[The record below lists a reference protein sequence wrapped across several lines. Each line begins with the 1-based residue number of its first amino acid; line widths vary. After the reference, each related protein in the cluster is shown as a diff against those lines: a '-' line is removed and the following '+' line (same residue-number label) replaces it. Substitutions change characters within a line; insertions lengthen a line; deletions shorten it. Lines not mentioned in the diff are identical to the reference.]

1 MVLQR
6 TELSMWG
13 LILAVVP
20 FLISPMASAG
30 PFSTPK
36 VGQMSEQAEI
46 IVKATVSE
54 VTQVREGQNSL
65 SSDPT
70 IRSFFFEAELQPLY
84 ALKGTVGLAPMK
96 VSYEMGTVSLPIEY
110 LVKGATYLVFL
121 KPSGDGYALVSPA
134 RSKILAD
141 PRCPNVQPQGATVED
156 RLHGEFGGALDS
168 ADPAVVE
175 AALTAL
181 GELGLSKDEAGLAAR
196 FIYSPDKVLA
206 GCALVTLLK
215 SGHFEYLGD
224 AVAYMGTYPKTS
236 SKEFGYAAKIGVV
249 VRLITDPEVAVRLIG
264 SMDSPNLLV
273 RQSATYAL
281 RRAKVRAAV
290 PLFVKGLED
299 ADFDIRYNCLMGLA
313 ETVEGKLIPEWAPGT
328 EHFAKDEG
336 KYIRAWQDWWEKEG
350 KEKTWK

>member
-1 MVLQR
+1 MVTR
-6 TELSMWG
+6 CCPGRRPIIWA
-13 LILAVVP
+13 AVFL

-54 VTQVREGQNSL
+54 VTLVGEGQNSL
-65 SSDPT
+65 SKDPAA
-70 IRSFFFEAELQPLY
+70 RSYFFEAELLPLY
-84 ALKGTVGLAPMK
+84 ALKGAVALAPMK
-96 VSYEMGTVSLPIEY
+96 VSFEVGVTGLPVED

-121 KPSGDGYALVSPA
+121 KASGGGYALADPA
-134 RSKILAD
+134 RSKVMAD
-141 PRCPNVQPQGATVED
+141 PRCPNVQPQGATVEE
-156 RLHGEFGGALDS
+156 RLHGEFDGALDS

-181 GELGLSKDEAGLAAR
+181 GELGLSKDEAGRAAR
-196 FIYSPDKVLA
+196 FIYSPNRVLA
-206 GCALVTLLK
+206 GCALATLLK
-215 SGHFEYLGD
+215 SGYFEYLDD

-273 RQSATYAL
+273 RQSATYVL

-290 PLFVKGLED
+290 PLFVKGLQD

-313 ETVEGKLIPEWAPGT
+313 ETVEGKFIPEWAPVT
-328 EHFAKDEG
+328 DLFAKDEG
-336 KYIRAWQDWWEKEG
+336 KYIRAWQEWGEKEG
-350 KEKTWK
+350 KEKTW

>member
-1 MVLQR
+1 
-6 TELSMWG
+6 
-13 LILAVVP
+13 LAIAALLFV
-20 FLISPMASAG
+20 FSPRGGAF
-30 PFSTPK
+30 PFSEPN
-36 VGQMSEQAEI
+36 VQQISQEAGI
-46 IVKATVSE
+46 ILKATVSE
-54 VTQVREGQNSL
+54 VTQVGEGQNSL

-70 IRSFFFEAELQPLY
+70 MRSLFFEAELQPLY
-84 ALKGTVGLAPMK
+84 ALKGTVALAPMK
-96 VSYEMGTVSLPIEY
+96 VSFETGEVSLPVEN

-121 KPSGDGYALVSPA
+121 KASGDGYALINPA

-141 PRCPNVQPQGATVED
+141 PKCPNAQPTGATLED
-156 RLHGEFGGALDS
+156 RLHAEFGGALDS

-273 RQSATYAL
+273 RQSATYVL

-290 PLFVKGLED
+290 PLFVKGLQD

-313 ETVEGKLIPEWAPGT
+313 ETVEGKFIPEWAPVT
-328 EHFAKDEG
+328 DLFAKDEG
-336 KYIRAWQDWWEKEG
+336 KYIRAWQEWWEKEG
-350 KEKTWK
+350 KQQNW